1 MQNLYE
7 VSCPELDF
15 LAAYAKSDDRVLGA
29 RMMGGGFGGCTIN
42 LIDEKNV
49 ESFVAD
55 VTVAYK
61 EACNLDLTPIPVK
74 TNNGVQKI

>member
-1 MQNLYE
+1 M
-7 VSCPELDF
+7 DF
-15 LAAYAKSDDRVLGA
+15 LAAYAKADDRVLGA

-49 ESFVAD
+49 DGFVAD
-55 VTVAYK
+55 ASKAYK